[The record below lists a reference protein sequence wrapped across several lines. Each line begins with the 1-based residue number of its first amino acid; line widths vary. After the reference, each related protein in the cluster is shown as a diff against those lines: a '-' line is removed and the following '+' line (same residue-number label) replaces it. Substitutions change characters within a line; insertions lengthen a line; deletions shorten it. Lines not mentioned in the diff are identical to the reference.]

1 MSDPSKPK
9 PDRTAR
15 GAAADAA
22 RRERLAAALR
32 SNLGRRKAQARN
44 RAAEEPSAK
53 SDEPT

>member
-1 MSDPSKPK
+1 MSDPSKLK

-15 GAAADAA
+15 GAAAVAA

-32 SNLGRRKAQARN
+32 SNLGRRKAQAQN